1 MDIEIVEVRENRD
14 PTGTGRVKVRA
25 YNKENDEQ
33 NIPDEG
39 LRWAHPVLP
48 ITSISSGGIGH
59 KPPAPPIGSRLLCVF
74 LPEDHDRQYPY
85 YFGCIVRSE
94 KVDEKGV
101 QQRDTRTGDTKA
113 VAGNEA
119 PDTPGGAITTA

>member
-1 MDIEIVEVRENRD
+1 MDIEIVEVRDNRD
-14 PTGTGRVKVRA
+14 PSGTGRVKVRA

-48 ITSISSGGIGH
+48 ITSVTMAGVGH
-59 KPPAPPIGSRLLCVF
+59 KPPAPPIGARLLCMF

-94 KVDEKGV
+94 RVDEKGI
-101 QQRDTRTGDTKA
+101 QQRDTRTGANEIDPNKA
-113 VAGNEA
+113 A
-119 PDTPGGAITTA
+119 PDQPIAIV